1 MQPDKSA
8 YPAEWLRIAE
18 KDLERVGRCLAGGDA
33 ELAGFCLQQA
43 LEKFLKAFLLSK
55 GWTLRRIHDLE
66 ALLDD
71 AMVYDQDLGRFRSV
85 CQQVTNYYT
94 INRYPLLA
102 ASGPTEAE
110 IRRAL
115 EAATGL
121 IESLRQAIP

>member
-1 MQPDKSA
+1 MRPDKSG
-8 YPAEWLRIAE
+8 YPAEWLGIAE
-18 KDLERVGRCLAGGDA
+18 KDLARVGRCLAIGDA

-71 AMVYDQDLGRFRSV
+71 AIVYDQGLGRFRSV

-94 INRYPLLA
+94 VNRYPLPA

-115 EAATGL
+115 EAAAEL
-121 IESLRQAIP
+121 VDSLRQAIP